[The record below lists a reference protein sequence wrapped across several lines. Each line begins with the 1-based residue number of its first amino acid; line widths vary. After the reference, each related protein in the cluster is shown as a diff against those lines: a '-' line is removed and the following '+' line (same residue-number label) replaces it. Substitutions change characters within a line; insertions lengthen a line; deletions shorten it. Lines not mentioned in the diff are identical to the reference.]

1 MTTTNSKNRLIALDA
16 DGVLLDY
23 NRAYAKAWE
32 RAFGEVPMLRDPEA
46 YWAIDRWGLERL
58 EGERLERLRASFDTQ
73 YWSSIPA
80 IDGAVGACQ
89 RLVDAGYDLVCV
101 SALQPQF
108 ADARLAN
115 LREQGFPIDRVFAT
129 SSATDGRSPKAAALE
144 QLRPLAFVDDYLPY
158 FKGVPQDMHTALV
171 LRQQRGSPNVGPELA
186 NVKSTH
192 ADLAAFADWWL
203 GS

>member
-32 RAFGEVPMLRDPEA
+32 RAFGEVPVLRDPEA

-58 EGERLERLRASFDTQ
+58 EGERLERLRASFDVQ

-80 IDGAVGACQ
+80 IDGAVDACH
-89 RLVDAGYDLVCV
+89 RLVSAGYDLVCV

-115 LREQGFPIDRVFAT
+115 LRAHGFPIDRVFAT

-203 GS
+203 GP

>member
-32 RAFGEVPMLRDPEA
+32 RAFGEVPVLRDPEA

-58 EGERLERLRASFDTQ
+58 EGERLERLRASFDVQ

-80 IDGAVGACQ
+80 IDGAVDACR
-89 RLVDAGYDLVCV
+89 RLVSAGYDLVCV

-115 LREQGFPIDRVFAT
+115 LRAHGFPIDHVFAT
-129 SSATDGRSPKAAALE
+129 SSATDGRSPKAASLE

-203 GS
+203 GP